1 MKYFKKYLPYIL
13 IILLF
18 VLSTGVIFYAYKN
31 SNSRY
36 LKVVFLDV
44 GQGDS
49 IYIES
54 PNGKQMLIDGGGGDN
69 ILPNLIKVMPL
80 FDKSIDMLIVTNP
93 DQDHIGGLVEVLKNY
108 KVGMVI
114 EPGTKTDT
122 LIYENLE
129 KEIIK
134 NNITKKIAR
143 RGMHIVLDEERNIYF
158 DILFPDRD
166 VSDWERN
173 DGSIVGRL
181 VYKDQSFMLMGDATK
196 YTENLIKW
204 NENPQ
209 NLKSDV
215 IKLGHHGSHTSSSL
229 LWLEIINPDVAIISA
244 GKNNRYGHPHED
256 TLDNLKS
263 LNISFLATYLN
274 GNIILKTDGVKMV
287 YSKKIIYNLLRTQK

>member
-18 VLSTGVIFYAYKN
+18 IVGTGVIFYVYKN
-31 SNSRY
+31 SNNRY

-49 IYIES
+49 IYVES
-54 PNGKQMLIDGGGGDN
+54 PNGKQMLIDGGGGSN

-80 FDKSIDMLIVTNP
+80 FDRSIDIVIVTNP

-108 KVGMVI
+108 KVGIVL
-114 EPGTKTDT
+114 EPGTKTET

-134 NNITKKIAR
+134 NNISKKIAK
-143 RGMHIVLDEERNIYF
+143 RGMNIVLDEEKNIYF

-166 VSDWERN
+166 VSNWERN
-173 DGSIVGRL
+173 DGSMVGRL
-181 VYKDQSFMLMGDATK
+181 VYKDQSFLLMGDATK

-215 IKLGHHGSHTSSSL
+215 IKLGHHGSRTSSSL
-229 LWLEIINPDVAIISA
+229 LWLETVDPDVAIISA
-244 GKNNRYGHPHED
+244 GKNNRYGHPHKD
-256 TLDNLKS
+256 ILDNLKS
-263 LNISFLATYLN
+263 LNIPFLATYLN
-274 GNIILKTDGVKMV
+274 GNIIFKTDGVQL
-287 YSKKIIYNLLRTQK
+287 IY